1 MKNIGKIDNAIDFI
15 RMDADSMGFNV
26 LPGKIPEE
34 TCMAATEWLKIPS
47 YPIVSILTNIIGN
60 KTTRKI
66 DIAIKNL
73 GMFIL

>member
-1 MKNIGKIDNAIDFI
+1 MSHIGKLPIDIPDGV
-15 RMDADSMGFNV
+15 DVNV

-34 TCMAATEWLKIPS
+34 TCIAATEWLKIPS
-47 YPIVSILTNIIGN
+47 CPIVSILTKIIGN
-60 KTTRKI
+60 RTTRKI